1 MGLYLT
7 TIFITGLILGFVA
20 SWLVMRLRLKSNSIT
35 FSERLNLKDLQI
47 QELRQ
52 SLDSLSR
59 DAAKLSDMLKQ
70 ETERRA
76 AAEVVSERVPGLEE
90 RVVMLQEENTNLKE
104 ELSELNARMEE
115 ERKSAQEKLEL
126 LTEAQKKLSDAFK
139 AISAEALRDNNQSFL
154 ELAKATLEKFHESAR
169 GDLESRQKAIG
180 DLVKPVQESLTKV
193 DNVLHELEKARISAY
208 SGLTEQ
214 IKALSST
221 QNQLKEETSKLVRA
235 LRSPV
240 VRGRWG
246 EIQLRRVVE
255 MAGMLNHC
263 DFVEQKS
270 AEAGDGRLR
279 PDLIVKLPGGKN
291 VIVDAKAPLDAYL
304 NAVEEQD
311 EEKRKDY
318 MEHHARQIHDHM
330 QKLSS
335 KAYWEQF
342 APTPEFVVMFLP
354 GETFFSSALE
364 HDPGLIEEGVK
375 HRIILASPT
384 TLIALLRAIAYG
396 WRQETIAKSAQEI
409 SELGRELYRRLTTLV
424 SHMNR
429 LGKGLDNAVKAYND
443 AVGSFESRVLVQA
456 RKFPELGAGTSRD
469 IPAIKPVEKAARQ
482 ILSPE
487 EED

>member
-1 MGLYLT
+1 MGLYFLL
-7 TIFITGLILGFVA
+7 IFIAGFVLGVTA
-20 SWLVMRLRLKSNSIT
+20 TWFIMRAKSRSRDLS
-35 FSERLNLKDLQI
+35 FSERINLKDLQI
-47 QELRQ
+47 QDLRQ
-52 SLDSLSR
+52 NLDSLNNEATR
-59 DAAKLSDMLKQ
+59 LNDLLK
-70 ETERRA
+70 EEMTRRA
-76 AAEVVSERVPGLEE
+76 AAEAEAKRIPGLEE
-90 RVVMLQEENTNLKE
+90 RLIMLQDENTALKKE
-104 ELSELNARMEE
+104 YSELNARMDE

-126 LTEAQKKLSDAFK
+126 LTDAQKKLSDAFK

-154 ELAKATLEKFHESAR
+154 ELAKATLEKFHEGAR

-180 DLVKPVQESLTKV
+180 ELVKPVQESLSRV
-193 DNVLHELEKARISAY
+193 DNLLHELEKARISAY

-221 QNQLKEETSKLVRA
+221 QNQLRDETSKLVRA

-263 DFVEQKS
+263 DFVEQMS
-270 AEAGDGRLR
+270 ADTENGRLR
-279 PDLIVKLPGGKN
+279 PDLIVKLPGEKN

-311 EEKRKDY
+311 EEKRKGY

-375 HRIILASPT
+375 HKIILASPT

-456 RKFPELGAGTSRD
+456 RKFPELGAGTTRD
-469 IPAIKPVEKAARQ
+469 IPAIKPVEKSARH
-482 ILSPE
+482 ILAPE

>member
-1 MGLYLT
+1 MLLYGYRGSIIVGLYLT

-240 VRGRWG
+240 VRGRW
-246 EIQLRRVVE
+246 
-255 MAGMLNHC
+255 
-263 DFVEQKS
+263 
-270 AEAGDGRLR
+270 
-279 PDLIVKLPGGKN
+279 
-291 VIVDAKAPLDAYL
+291 
-304 NAVEEQD
+304 
-311 EEKRKDY
+311 
-318 MEHHARQIHDHM
+318 
-330 QKLSS
+330 
-335 KAYWEQF
+335 
-342 APTPEFVVMFLP
+342 
-354 GETFFSSALE
+354 
-364 HDPGLIEEGVK
+364 
-375 HRIILASPT
+375 
-384 TLIALLRAIAYG
+384 
-396 WRQETIAKSAQEI
+396 
-409 SELGRELYRRLTTLV
+409 
-424 SHMNR
+424 
-429 LGKGLDNAVKAYND
+429 
-443 AVGSFESRVLVQA
+443 
-456 RKFPELGAGTSRD
+456 
-469 IPAIKPVEKAARQ
+469 
-482 ILSPE
+482 
-487 EED
+487 